1 MGFHSNFHMA
11 TDRGIGSQNQLRPFP
26 VRRSEHPFTG
36 FNLLEI
42 TILAPAGSSYRM
54 TAPYPGPQRSEDLV
68 IHPSENFLCND
79 VPMIIGPSPDDR
91 IKRLDQEYLGCCFG
105 FLQDVPDFIQKALN
119 VLSSGPN
126 QELSAK
132 FPDILSKEIKTF
144 PHMRDPSL
152 LIREFQTPFTK
163 KFDNYRADFVFQD
176 VFRASRH
183 DKSGRGN
190 ALLRHPPL
198 RTDRAACTAVSS
210 SLSRRLF
217 LPKESGDLVEQ
228 GMRGFLNL
236 FQKGDSPFAG
246 TFELLA
252 LLKVFGPLW
261 IKRIGILSDLDM
273 APYRDV
279 RHTEQDM

>member
-26 VRRSEHPFTG
+26 VGRSEHPFTG

-42 TILAPAGSSYRM
+42 TILAPAGSSCRM

-79 VPMIIGPSPDDR
+79 VPVIIGPSPNDR
-91 IKRLDQEYLGCCFG
+91 IQRLDQEYLGCRFG

-119 VLSSGPN
+119 VLSSGPD
-126 QELSAK
+126 QELSAE
-132 FPDILSKEIKTF
+132 FPDILSKEIKAF

-163 KFDNYRADFVFQD
+163 KFDDDRADFVFQD

-183 DKSGRGN
+183 DKIIRIANHVYLVAAVKTVFQNSLQTVQSHVGKSGGDYAPDTKHNFPQDEAGRGHS
-190 ALLRHPPL
+190 ALPEP
-198 RTDRAACTAVSS
+198 V
-210 SLSRRLF
+210 
-217 LPKESGDLVEQ
+217 
-228 GMRGFLNL
+228 
-236 FQKGDSPFAG
+236 
-246 TFELLA
+246 LL
-252 LLKVFGPLW
+252 
-261 IKRIGILSDLDM
+261 
-273 APYRDV
+273 
-279 RHTEQDM
+279 